1 MMFISAIPQKYLSIL
16 YQGRHSVH
24 PITGDDDISI
34 LRKYQYLQAESVV
47 IDGDNKVEVGKWI
60 GIFQAF
66 GWKASI
72 ISSDTW
78 MDYFGVYPDDPDM
91 MHSHWMNVVKMRYP
105 MMSVRDDNYEA
116 ILAACYLHDK
126 HAHEKAAVFA

>member
-1 MMFISAIPQKYLSIL
+1 MFISATPERYLSIL

-24 PITGDDDISI
+24 PITGDADISI
-34 LRKYQYLQAESVV
+34 LRKYQYLQADGVV
-47 IDGDNKVEVGKWI
+47 IDGDNKVEVGKWL

-66 GWKASI
+66 GWKASV

-91 MHSHWMNVVKMRYP
+91 MRSHWINVVKMRYP
-105 MMSVRDDNYEA
+105 MMSVRDDSYEA
-116 ILAACYLHDK
+116 ILSACYLHDK